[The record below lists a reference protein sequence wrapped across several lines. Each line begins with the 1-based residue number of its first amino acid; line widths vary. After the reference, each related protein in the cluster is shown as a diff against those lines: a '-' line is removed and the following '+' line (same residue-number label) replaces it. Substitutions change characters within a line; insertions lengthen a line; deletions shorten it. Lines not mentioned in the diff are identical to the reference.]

1 MQSLKDSYPP
11 VVIRSVE
18 ESCVR
23 AKQYQ
28 EAMEASTEAYAQT
41 YSEKLATE
49 LDSIEELRFSKNAK
63 KAFEKLKRVTKYH
76 EA

>member
-1 MQSLKDSYPP
+1 
-11 VVIRSVE
+11 
-18 ESCVR
+18 
-23 AKQYQ
+23 
-28 EAMEASTEAYAQT
+28 MEASTEAYART

-49 LDSIEELRFSKNAK
+49 LDSIEELRFSKDAK